1 MRLKVK
7 HTTSYFYSAPV
18 NYSLQQVRMTPK
30 QRQGQEILD
39 WNVSIEGGRKQ
50 LEFTDQHANNV
61 ELISID
67 PGVERIIIDVTGEI
81 ETSDAAGIV
90 GRHQG
95 FMPLWLFKRPT
106 VLTAPGPRIRAL
118 QRELGADFD
127 NDISQAHAL
136 SALIVEHVP
145 YVTGGTD
152 TGTGAEQA
160 VAQASGVCQD
170 HAHIFVSV
178 MRLLGHPARYV
189 SGYLMMNDRV
199 EQDAMHAWAE
209 AWFDSLGW
217 VGFDVSN
224 GYSPDERYIRVATGL
239 DYNDAA
245 PVSGMRYGSTKERM
259 QVDIQVQQ

>member
-30 QRQGQEILD
+30 QREGQKILD

-50 LEFTDQHANNV
+50 LEFTDQHANHV

-67 PGVERIIIDVTGEI
+67 PGVERIVIDVTGEV
-81 ETSDAAGIV
+81 ETSDTAGIL

-95 FMPLWLFKRPT
+95 FLPLWLFKRPT
-106 VLTAPGPRIRAL
+106 ALTAPGPRIRAL
-118 QRELGADFD
+118 QKELGADFD
-127 NDISQAHAL
+127 SDIGQAHAL

-145 YVTGGTD
+145 YATGNTD
-152 TGTGAEQA
+152 AGTGAEQA
-160 VAQASGVCQD
+160 VAHASGVCQD

-209 AWFDSLGW
+209 AWFEGVGW

-224 GYSPDERYIRVATGL
+224 GYSPDERYVRVATGL
-239 DYNDAA
+239 DYNDAS
-245 PVSGMRYGSTKERM
+245 PVSGMRYGSTNERM
-259 QVDIQVQQ
+259 LVDIQVQQ